1 MDLSEPSRMNQL
13 LSKKSVT
20 KSLSLLTE
28 WVHEGKEIQRT
39 FQFQNFATA
48 LAFVNRVGLLSEGAN
63 HHPDIDL
70 RHPGW
75 VQVRLVTHEVS
86 AVTTRDTDLAAI
98 ISGIAGPFVS

>member
-1 MDLSEPSRMNQL
+1 M
-13 LSKKSVT
+13 T

-48 LAFVNRVGLLSEGAN
+48 LAFVNRVGLLSEEAN

-70 RHPGW
+70 RWGK
-75 VQVRLVTHEVS
+75 VTLHL
-86 AVTTRDTDLAAI
+86 TTHSLGGLTQLDFALAEKI
-98 ISGIAGPFVS
+98 NSLT

>member
-48 LAFVNRVGLLSEGAN
+48 LAFVNRVGLLSEEAN

-70 RHPGW
+70 RWGK
-75 VQVRLVTHEVS
+75 VTLHL
-86 AVTTRDTDLAAI
+86 TTHSLGGLTQLDFALAEKI
-98 ISGIAGPFVS
+98 NSLT

>member
-70 RHPGW
+70 RWGK
-75 VQVRLVTHEVS
+75 VTLHL
-86 AVTTRDTDLAAI
+86 TTHSLGGLTQLDFALAEKI
-98 ISGIAGPFVS
+98 NSLT